1 MSAISRYL
9 TRQIAAPLAFFVLT
23 LSGVVWLT
31 QSLRMLDVIITKG
44 QTAFTFMTFS
54 LLVFPTVLVLIL
66 PVAFFAAIL
75 YGLQRMQGDHELVVL
90 SATGQS
96 PWTIIRPVMWFS
108 GAVTAIVLLL
118 NLWITPAALNE
129 LRGRILEVRADFAAS
144 LLREGA
150 FSTPMH
156 GLTVYLRGR
165 NSGGEMLGILVHD
178 NRDLANPVTY
188 MAERG
193 ALVKTALGPRL
204 IMVNGNVQ
212 RQDAETGGLSLLY
225 FDRYTYDLS
234 EFLPGASDRWKE
246 PEERYLHELF
256 FPEGSAGD
264 LAHVAELR
272 VEGHR
277 RLATPFYVPAFA
289 LIALAV
295 MLTGQFTRRGYFWR
309 LGVAVI
315 VTVATRLA
323 GLGLETIAMHN
334 GAAVLAVYLW
344 PLLVCAACLLYL
356 SETGRSRLQHWLL
369 RIQMQLP
376 QLPSRSG

>member
-9 TRQIAAPLAFFVLT
+9 TLQIAAPLAFFVLT

-44 QTAFTFMTFS
+44 QTAFTFMIFS
-54 LLVFPTVLVLIL
+54 LLVLPTVLVLIL

-75 YGLQRMQGDHELVVL
+75 YALHRMQGDHELVVL

-96 PWTIIRPVMWFS
+96 PWAIIRPIMWFS
-108 GAVTAIVLLL
+108 GAMSILVLLL

-129 LRGRILEVRADFAAS
+129 LRSRVLEVRADFAAS
-144 LLREGA
+144 LLREGT

-193 ALVKTALGPRL
+193 ALVKTGLGPRL
-204 IMVNGNVQ
+204 VMVNGNVQ
-212 RQDAETGGLSLLY
+212 RHDAETGGLSLLY

-234 EFLPGASDRWKE
+234 EFLPGVSDRWKE

-264 LAHVAELR
+264 LAHIAELR
-272 VEGHR
+272 IEGHR
-277 RLATPFYVPAFA
+277 RLSAPLYVPAFA

-315 VTVATRLA
+315 ITVLARLA
-323 GLGLETIAMHN
+323 GLGLETVTVHHS
-334 GAAVLAVYLW
+334 AAVAAVYLW
-344 PLLVCAACLLYL
+344 PLLVCACCLIYL
-356 SETGRSRLQHWLL
+356 SEAGRTQLQHWLL
-369 RIQMQLP
+369 RIHMQLP
-376 QLPSRSG
+376 QFASRQG